1 MRLQPR
7 GVHLLPLQYRVE
19 TKFLVTVLGRKVLA
33 LGSDIA
39 TMRDASSDDC
49 AAFLFGC
56 NIRALGEARFSS
68 LVENA

>member
-7 GVHLLPLQYRVE
+7 AVHLLPLRYRVE
-19 TKFLVTVLGRKVLA
+19 AKYSVTVLGRKALV

-56 NIRALGEARFSS
+56 NIGALGEARFSS